1 MHRFMQRKLHKKKE
15 ARACAPFFFLS
26 RLKKVFTMMQ
36 TKEEYQRVRD
46 IIAPRRCGKY
56 RYLRREKRIR
66 KFEKWINQN
75 RADARLSS
83 FTHNFCRFTSIKV
96 KSNIEA
102 HEARAYSRKLAYFE
116 KRARCKLANIGIHLF
131 TQGNITISAEEEKE
145 ISFLLA
151 RLTNSYSFNAENS
164 KRAPCA
170 PASVRLERKNE

>member
-1 MHRFMQRKLHKKKE
+1 
-15 ARACAPFFFLS
+15 
-26 RLKKVFTMMQ
+26 MQ
-36 TKEEYQRVRD
+36 TKEEYSRVRD
-46 IIAPRRCGKY
+46 IIYPRRCGNY

-66 KFEKWINQN
+66 KMNKWLNQN

-83 FTHNFCRFTSIKV
+83 FVHNFCRFTSV
-96 KSNIEA
+96 KINTNID
-102 HEARAYSRKLAYFE
+102 AREMRASARKLAYFE

-131 TQGNITISAEEEKE
+131 TLGNITISAQEEKE
-145 ISFLLA
+145 INSLLA